1 MVEQETG
8 ETQAITAGV
17 SELQSSVSSDL
28 EDMPTLTQV
37 GKQKLA
43 KMMMLTAKPGLA
55 QKMTLIV

>member
-37 GKQKLA
+37 GKQKSA

-55 QKMTLIV
+55 QKMSLMV